1 MDASGYPGRAECDI
15 LKSDYDLPKSVFML
29 PVKILVIDQHAVF
42 TDSVISFLKLHSEF
56 KVVAT
61 ATTSARGLLA
71 AKALQLDVII
81 VGLELRG
88 PRGLIT
94 IRRLRDLCP
103 TTGIIALSLHDHDTY
118 QKAALTSGAD
128 DFVSKLRVVED
139 LVPAIQR
146 VVQSRSIAPS

>member
-1 MDASGYPGRAECDI
+1 
-15 LKSDYDLPKSVFML
+15 ML

-61 ATTSARGLLA
+61 ATSSTRGLLE

-88 PRGLIT
+88 FRGLTT
-94 IRRLRDLCP
+94 IRRLRDICP
-103 TTGIIALSLHDHDTY
+103 TTGIIALSLHDHDSY
-118 QKAALTSGAD
+118 QRAALTSGAD
-128 DFVSKLRVVED
+128 DFVSKLRIVED

-146 VVQSRSIAPS
+146 VVQSRSVNSN